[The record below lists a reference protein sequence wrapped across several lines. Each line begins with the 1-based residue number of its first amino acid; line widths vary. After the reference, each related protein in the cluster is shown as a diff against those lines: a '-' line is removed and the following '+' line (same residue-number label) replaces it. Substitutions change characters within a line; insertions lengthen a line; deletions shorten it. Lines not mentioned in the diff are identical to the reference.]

1 MKTITHITVVIVTG
15 SLLGT
20 FLGKLVHLW
29 FPQGQTAASLMAT
42 SINTGLN
49 PVTIDL
55 SVVQFTLGLVFKFD
69 IMTVAGVFISAM
81 IYKQLVK

>member
-1 MKTITHITVVIVTG
+1 MKTIAHILVVVVTG

-29 FPQGQTAASLMAT
+29 FPQGNAASLIST

-49 PVTIDL
+49 PVTVDL
-55 SVVQFTLGLVFKFD
+55 SVIQFTLGLVFKFD
-69 IMTVAGVFISAM
+69 IMTVAGVFFAAM

>member
-1 MKTITHITVVIVTG
+1 MKTAAHILVVIVTG

-29 FPQGQTAASLMAT
+29 FPQGQAASLMAT

>member
-1 MKTITHITVVIVTG
+1 MKTAAHILVVIVTG

-20 FLGKLVHLW
+20 FLEKVVQIW
-29 FPQGQTAASLMAT
+29 FPQGHAASLLST

-49 PVTIDL
+49 PTSVDL
-55 SVVQFTLGLVFKFD
+55 SVVQLTLGLVFKFNVT
-69 IMTVAGVFISAM
+69 TVLGVFLAAL